1 MESRPAEQRRTLLRL
16 EHLEAD
22 VTVTFCGCQECCD
35 PHSWPLCF
43 TLLCLLSH
51 HFLAISLDL
60 TLCLGLL
67 LASDPSAENLFCW
80 CFSVGI
86 PGREFDWSSSA
97 VYARRHG
104 HSSLARFQICCL
116 RSGVQ
121 P

>member
-16 EHLEAD
+16 ELLEVD

-67 LASDPSAENLFCW
+67 LASDPSAENLFLLVFLSRDSRKRIWLVMRSCL
-80 CFSVGI
+80 CQAT
-86 PGREFDWSSSA
+86 WS
-97 VYARRHG
+97 
-104 HSSLARFQICCL
+104 
-116 RSGVQ
+116 
-121 P
+121 